1 MTILLVE
8 DELLLARIV
17 TESLTERGFTMFH
30 ASDTF
35 KARQLLLDKK
45 PDLIILDVMLPRQ
58 DGFSFAAELRRDK
71 VSLPIIFLTAK
82 NQPQD
87 VVQGFESGG
96 NDYLRKPFS
105 MEELIVR
112 VRELLRRHSHSS
124 EAIPD
129 PVFTIGGYHFDSTRQ
144 LLTRPNGSTQQ
155 LSHRESELLKLLCLS
170 QNRVL
175 PRRDALLELW
185 GDDSIFNGR
194 SMDVFITKIRRYLA
208 DDASIQIF
216 NVRGVGYK
224 MVVVSDGGV

>member
-17 TESLTERGFTMFH
+17 TESLTERGFTMLH
-30 ASDTF
+30 APDTF
-35 KARQLLLDKK
+35 TARQLLLDKN
-45 PDLIILDVMLPRQ
+45 PELIILDVMLPRQ

-71 VSLPIIFLTAK
+71 VNLPIIFLTAK

-112 VRELLRRHSHSS
+112 VRELLRRNSHSA
-124 EAIPD
+124 EAISD
-129 PVFTIGGYHFDSTRQ
+129 PIFIIGRYRFDSTRQ

-155 LSHRESELLKLLCLS
+155 LSHRESELLKHLCLS

-175 PRRDALLELW
+175 PRRDVLLDLW

-208 DDASIQIF
+208 DDSSVQIF

-224 MVVVSDGGV
+224 MVVLEH

>member
-17 TESLTERGFTMFH
+17 TESLTERGFTMLH
-30 ASDTF
+30 APDTF
-35 KARQLLLDKK
+35 TARRLILDKN
-45 PDLIILDVMLPRQ
+45 PDLIILDVMLPKQ
-58 DGFSFAAELRRDK
+58 DGFSLATELRRDK
-71 VSLPIIFLTAK
+71 ISLPIIFLTAK

-112 VRELLRRHSHSS
+112 IQELLRRHKPQTEAVQ
-124 EAIPD
+124 EAI
-129 PVFTIGGYHFDSTRQ
+129 FSIGQYRFDAVRQ
-144 LLTRPNGSTQQ
+144 LLTRPNGTAQQ
-155 LSHRESELLKLLCLS
+155 LSHRESELLKHLCLS

-175 PRRDALLELW
+175 HRREVLLELW

-208 DDASIQIF
+208 DDSAIQIV

-224 MVVVSDGGV
+224 MIYTEG